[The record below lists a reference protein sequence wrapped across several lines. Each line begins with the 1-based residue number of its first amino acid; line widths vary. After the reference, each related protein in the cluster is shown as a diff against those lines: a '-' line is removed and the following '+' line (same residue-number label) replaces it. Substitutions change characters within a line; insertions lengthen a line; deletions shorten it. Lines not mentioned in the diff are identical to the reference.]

1 MKITDVQ
8 AIHVSLPTISKRSDG
23 TQDALIV
30 KVSTDAG
37 ITGIGEVDSSP
48 LAAKAAIEAPM
59 SNSITSGLR
68 EVVIGEDPFQYER
81 LWHKMYMAS
90 RYPGRRGLFIHAM
103 SGIDLALWDIMGK
116 AQDLPVHTLLGGAF
130 RSRVRAYASTL
141 FGHDLQST
149 ADRARECVDM
159 GFSAVKFGWDPMGE
173 DIDYDEA
180 LVETIRE
187 AVGPHIDVLIDA
199 GQCWDTKTAIQMAK
213 RFEPYGIYWLEEPLR
228 PDNVSGYAELSGSTF
243 LRIAAG
249 EAESDRNSYIELMDR
264 GSIDVVQIDV
274 TRTGG
279 LTEAKKIAWAAYDR
293 ARSVINHSFTTDIN
307 IAASLSLLAAIPD
320 APFLEF
326 CVEESPIRNELVL
339 NPFQVED
346 GFVSIPE
353 APGLGVELNDEILER
368 YARVA

>member
-8 AIHVSLPTISKRSDG
+8 AIYVSLPTIAKRSDG

-37 ITGIGEVDSSP
+37 ITGVGEVDSSP

-68 EVVIGEDPFQYER
+68 EVVIGEDPFEYER

-116 AQDLPVHTLLGGAF
+116 VQNLPVHTLLGGAF
-130 RSRVRAYASTL
+130 RRRVRAYASTL
-141 FGHDLQST
+141 FGHNLRST
-149 ADRARECVDM
+149 ADRARECVEM

-173 DIDYDEA
+173 DADYDEA

-187 AVGPHIDVLIDA
+187 AVGPKVDLLIDA

-213 RFEPYGIYWLEEPLR
+213 RFEPYDLYWLEEPLR
-228 PDNVSGYAELSGSTF
+228 PDNISGYARLADATSM
-243 LRIAAG
+243 RIAAG
-249 EAESDRNSYIELMDR
+249 EAESDRNSYIDLMER
-264 GSIDVVQIDV
+264 GAIDVVQIDV

-279 LTEAKKIAWAAYDR
+279 LTEAKKIAWAAFDR
-293 ARSVINHSFTTDIN
+293 DRSVINHSFTTDIN
-307 IAASLSLLAAIPD
+307 IAASLSLLAAIPE

-326 CVEESPIRNELVL
+326 CIEDSPIRNELVR
-339 NPFQVED
+339 NPFRVED
-346 GFVSIPE
+346 GYVAVPE
-353 APGLGVELNDEILER
+353 EPGLGIELNDQVLER
-368 YARVA
+368 YARAA